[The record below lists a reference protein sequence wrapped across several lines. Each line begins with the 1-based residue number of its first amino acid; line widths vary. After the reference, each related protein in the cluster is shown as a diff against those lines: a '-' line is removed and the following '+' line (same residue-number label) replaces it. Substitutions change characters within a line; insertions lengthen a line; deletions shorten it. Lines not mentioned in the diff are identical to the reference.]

1 MSKKRKCLMCETE
14 YEYCPYCLE
23 YERQPRWRTLFDRAE
38 CQDVYYIIS
47 DWLGKRLTQKEARE
61 KLLAVNIKNIPFN
74 SSVQG
79 NIDKIMQISDEEL
92 KAVHDEIDDSDEVMD
107 GIKNIE
113 PVLKNDKVFEK
124 ADEKKKQTVK
134 IKPVSTV
141 KPVVNKTTNK

>member
-14 YEYCPYCLE
+14 YEYCPYCWE
-23 YERQPRWRTLFDRAE
+23 YERQPKWRTLFDRSE

-124 ADEKKKQTVK
+124 ADEKKKQVAK

-141 KPVVNKTTNK
+141 KPVANKATNK

>member
-14 YEYCPYCLE
+14 YEYCPYCWK
-23 YERQPRWRTLFDRAE
+23 YERQPKWRTLFDRAE

-61 KLLAVNIKNIPFN
+61 KLLAMNLKNIPFN

-92 KAVHDEIDDSDEVMD
+92 KKVHDEIDDSDEVMD

-124 ADEKKKQTVK
+124 ADEKKKQAVK

-141 KPVVNKTTNK
+141 KPVVNKATNK

>member
-1 MSKKRKCLMCETE
+1 MSNKRKCLMCETE
-14 YEYCPYCLE
+14 YKYCPYCWE
-23 YERQPRWRTLFDRAE
+23 YERQPKWRTLFDRSE

-61 KLLAVNIKNIPFN
+61 KLLAMNLKNIPFN

-92 KAVHDEIDDSDEVMD
+92 KTVHDEIDDSDEVMD

>member
-1 MSKKRKCLMCETE
+1 M
-14 YEYCPYCLE
+14 E
-23 YERQPRWRTLFDRAE
+23 YERQPKWRTLFDRSE
-38 CQDVYYIIS
+38 CKDVYYIIS

-61 KLLAVNIKNIPFN
+61 KLLAMNIKNIPFN

-107 GIKNIE
+107 GIKNIK

-124 ADEKKKQTVK
+124 ADEKKKQAVK

-141 KPVVNKTTNK
+141 KPVVNKATNK

>member
-1 MSKKRKCLMCETE
+1 MSKKRKCLMCETQ
-14 YEYCPYCLE
+14 YECPYCWE
-23 YERQPRWRTLFDRAE
+23 YERQPKWRTLFDRAE

-61 KLLAVNIKNIPFN
+61 KLLAMNIKNIPFN

-92 KAVHDEIDDSDEVMD
+92 KTVHDEIVDSDEIMD

-113 PVLKNDKVFEK
+113 PVLKNDKVLQK
-124 ADEKKKQTVK
+124 ADEKKKQAVK

>member
-1 MSKKRKCLMCETE
+1 M
-14 YEYCPYCLE
+14 
-23 YERQPRWRTLFDRAE
+23 
-38 CQDVYYIIS
+38 
-47 DWLGKRLTQKEARE
+47 
-61 KLLAVNIKNIPFN
+61 NIKNIPFN

-92 KAVHDEIDDSDEVMD
+92 KTVHDEIDDSDEVMD

-124 ADEKKKQTVK
+124 ADEKKKQAVK

-141 KPVVNKTTNK
+141 KPVVNKATNK

>member
-1 MSKKRKCLMCETE
+1 M
-14 YEYCPYCLE
+14 
-23 YERQPRWRTLFDRAE
+23 
-38 CQDVYYIIS
+38 
-47 DWLGKRLTQKEARE
+47 
-61 KLLAVNIKNIPFN
+61 NIKNIPFN

-92 KAVHDEIDDSDEVMD
+92 KKVHDEIDDSDEVMD

-124 ADEKKKQTVK
+124 ADEKKKQAVK

-141 KPVVNKTTNK
+141 KPVVNKATNK

>member
-14 YEYCPYCLE
+14 YEYCPYCWE
-23 YERQPRWRTLFDRAE
+23 YERQPKWRTLFDRAE

-47 DWLGKRLTQKEARE
+47 E
-61 KLLAVNIKNIPFN
+61 KLLAMNIKNIPFN

-79 NIDKIMQISDEEL
+79 NIDKIMQISNEEL
-92 KAVHDEIDDSDEVMD
+92 KTVHDEIDDSDEVMD

-124 ADEKKKQTVK
+124 SDEKKKQAVK
-134 IKPVSTV
+134 IKPASTV
-141 KPVVNKTTNK
+141 KPVVNKATNK